1 MIINKEWRV
10 LTVGDGDLSFSASL
24 LTHHQPSNLTATVFD
39 ASDTLLAKYA
49 VNDYDTL
56 LQQKCPV
63 LCDFDVMDPSSWG
76 ALKKQHFDVVIFQFP
91 LIPAFKSHQEF
102 QEKCKDVHI
111 NTLNRQLL
119 RTFLI
124 HSFKHFLDPIGARLC
139 YITSK
144 DVKPYKEW
152 NIENALHRNTDI
164 KYLGWHHFDIDAFPG
179 YKVRNVDRD
188 KHVKDTKGIT
198 YVWSD
203 NKQHPLKQELSAA
216 IYQGEAY
223 CELCATGPYNNT
235 EDKLRHNQTRKHLN
249 MLNYEDLWQLLLD
262 RENEAT

>member
-1 MIINKEWRV
+1 MIIKKEWRV

-24 LTHHQPSNLTATVFD
+24 LTHHHPASLTATVL
-39 ASDTLLAKYA
+39 DTREVLLAKYA
-49 VNDYDTL
+49 HNDYQTL
-56 LQQKCPV
+56 LQKNCPV
-63 LCDFDVMDPSSWG
+63 LCEFDVMDPVSWSQ
-76 ALKKQHFDVVIFQFP
+76 LTPLSFDLVVFQFP

-102 QEKCKDVHI
+102 QEKCKEVHI

-119 RTFLI
+119 RYFLI
-124 HSFKHFLDPIGARLC
+124 HSFKHFLDPNGARLC

-152 NIENALHRNTDI
+152 NIENALNMQTDI
-164 KYLGWHHFDIDAFPG
+164 DYLGWHNFDISAFPG

-203 NKQHPLKQELSAA
+203 NKQHELKEQLNEALH
-216 IYQGEAY
+216 QGEEY
-223 CELCATGPYNNT
+223 CQLCATGPYNNAQ
-235 EDKLRHNQTRKHLN
+235 DRLKHNETRKHLN
-249 MLNYEDLWQLLLD
+249 MLNYEALWQLLID
-262 RENEAT
+262 RETP

>member
-1 MIINKEWRV
+1 MFIDKAWRV

-24 LTHHQPSNLTATVFD
+24 LTHHQPTNLTASVLDTR
-39 ASDTLLAKYA
+39 DTLLSKYA
-49 VNDYDTL
+49 INDYQTL
-56 LQQKCPV
+56 LNKECQV
-63 LCDFDVMDPSSWG
+63 LCDFDLMDPTSW
-76 ALKKQHFDVVIFQFP
+76 AELKKHSFDVVIFQFP

-102 QEKCKDVHI
+102 KEKCKDVHI

-119 RTFLI
+119 RHFLI
-124 HSFKHFLDPIGARLC
+124 NSFEHFLDPTGARLC

-152 NIENALHRNTDI
+152 NIENALNMDTDI
-164 KYLGWHHFDIDAFPG
+164 EYLGWHNFDIKAFPG

-203 NKQHPLKQELSAA
+203 NKQHSMKANLQPALFQDAMS
-216 IYQGEAY
+216 
-223 CELCATGPYNNT
+223 CSLCAMGPFNT
-235 EDKLRHNQTRKHLN
+235 EQDLLKHNETKKHLN
-249 MLNYEDLWQLLLD
+249 MLSYEAMWQRLLS
-262 RENEAT
+262 NSH